1 MKRGMLLTVGAVF
14 FVFLL
19 AGCGASGSGER
30 APDTE
35 GQTLAQAQQALSEAG
50 VPEENVIVNSSVT
63 GGLGDPDSLTVCDQ
77 RPDGASVTEPVTL
90 DVAESCSEAA
100 EEEEEEDDNDRKR
113 KRSSGGRR
121 R

>member
-19 AGCGASGSGER
+19 AGCGASSSGDR

-35 GQTLAQAQQALSEAG
+35 GRTLAQAQQALSGAG
-50 VPEENVIVNSSVT
+50 MPEENVTVNSSVT
-63 GGLGDPDSLTVCDQ
+63 GGQSDPDSLTVCDQ
-77 RPDGASVTEPVTL
+77 RPDGANVTKPVTL
-90 DVAESCSEAA
+90 DVAESCPDAA
-100 EEEEEEDDNDRKR
+100 EEEEDDNDRKR

>member
-14 FVFLL
+14 VVFLL
-19 AGCGASGSGER
+19 AGCGASSSGER

-35 GQTLAQAQQALSEAG
+35 GRTFAQAQQALSDAG
-50 VPEENVIVNSSVT
+50 VPEENVTVNSSVT
-63 GGLGDPDSLTVCDQ
+63 GGQSDPDSLTVCDQ
-77 RPDGASVTEPVTL
+77 RPDGATVTQPVTL
-90 DVAESCSEAA
+90 EVAESCSNAA
-100 EEEEEEDDNDRKR
+100 EEEEEDDNDRKR

>member
-19 AGCGASGSGER
+19 AGCGASSSGER
-30 APDTE
+30 APDTQ
-35 GQTLAQAQQALSEAG
+35 GRTLAQAQQALSDAG
-50 VPEENVIVNSSVT
+50 VPEENVTVNSSVT
-63 GGLGDPDSLTVCDQ
+63 GGQSDPDSLTVCDQ
-77 RPDGASVTEPVTL
+77 RPDGATVTQPVTL
-90 DVAESCSEAA
+90 EVAESCSNAA
-100 EEEEEEDDNDRKR
+100 EEEEDDNDRKR